1 MLMVMSLQPSCRYT
15 LWCQHS
21 INVGEETTKKWSISA
36 PGVKWIIIATL
47 KHLNRIVLVFLE
59 CQKIQHKF
67 EYPPGITAA
76 WGYWSHG
83 PFSSMIYL
91 LDIFSQKPAPV
102 PSPLVN
108 HVPPILVNNRHTK
121 NFHVPPILVNNR
133 HSKNFHTY
141 FHITPI
147 SWEDR
152 RSRTSQADEA
162 LIPKDPLPSGPQACT
177 KIPPAGEVGASIY

>member
-1 MLMVMSLQPSCRYT
+1 MS
-15 LWCQHS
+15 
-21 INVGEETTKKWSISA
+21 EKKQQRNDPYPHQGSNESSSQLLTPKQNSTGI
-36 PGVKWIIIATL
+36 PGVS
-47 KHLNRIVLVFLE
+47 
-59 CQKIQHKF
+59 KIQHKF

-147 SWEDR
+147 FMR
-152 RSRTSQADEA
+152 RSPQSHLAGWWGANTQGSTAQWSPGLHQDPTCWRSWGQHLLRFVARTA
-162 LIPKDPLPSGPQACT
+162 L
-177 KIPPAGEVGASIY
+177 V